1 MDPKTRFDSIRL
13 GRLSLS
19 FRKRNK
25 MGFPVAN
32 RLAAQAAASSGR
44 GRIERVLFL
53 STVWPERSSSAAGVR
68 TSDLVK
74 SFLELDVA
82 VDFAASAAIDEQSK
96 PHVDALEGLGVRS
109 HHVLPNREDQFVATL
124 GRTRPDVV
132 VFDRF
137 YVEEM
142 FAWMVGKHAPN
153 AMRVLD
159 MQDVHSLRGWREK
172 RLSELLEM
180 QTGPIDLGSVLSA
193 VPPATYDP
201 CLRELSSI
209 YRSDISLVCSPREM
223 EMLTGAFNVPPRLLA
238 EAGFFSDGQRDCGQ
252 DFASRKNAIMIGNF
266 LHPPNKDSVIW
277 ACTELW
283 PAIRAQIGDDARLDV
298 YGAYWCVPDGVLGV
312 VRLACDG
319 TFSAL
324 SLRRLSFDLI

>member
-1 MDPKTRFDSIRL
+1 MTRHIR
-13 GRLSLS
+13 S
-19 FRKRNK
+19 
-25 MGFPVAN
+25 AN
-32 RLAAQAAASSGR
+32 RLAVHAATSSSR
-44 GRIERVLFL
+44 RRIERVLFL

-68 TSDLVK
+68 TSDLVS
-74 SFLELDVA
+74 SFLERDVGVHFAATSA
-82 VDFAASAAIDEQSK
+82 VDASSK
-96 PHVDALEGLGVRS
+96 PHVDALERLGARP

-124 GRTRPDVV
+124 GRAQPDVV

-142 FAWMVGKHAPN
+142 FSWMVAKHAPD

-159 MQDVHSLRGWREK
+159 MQDVHSLRGWREQ
-172 RLSELLEM
+172 RLVELLKE
-180 QTGPIDLGSVLSA
+180 QAGQVDLGSVLSA

-209 YRSDISLVCSPREM
+209 YRSDISLVCSPREL
-223 EMLTGAFNVPPRLLA
+223 EMLTDTFNVPPSLLA
-238 EAGFFSDGQRDCGQ
+238 EAGFFSDGQRYSG
-252 DFASRKNAIMIGNF
+252 DFSSRKNVVMIGNF

-298 YGAYWCVPDGVLGV
+298 YGAYWCVLCLATRTRWHVLLPSYFTPPACLC
-312 VRLACDG
+312 LA
-319 TFSAL
+319 TN
-324 SLRRLSFDLI
+324 RH